1 MGRDFVGPKEKFFL
15 PTGGE
20 WGGMSDT
27 WVGILL
33 ALLALGAFLGIAYT
47 TAGSGSSCGA

>member
-1 MGRDFVGPKEKFFL
+1 MGRDFVGPKEKFFF
-15 PTGGE
+15 PVGRVG
-20 WGGMSDT
+20 WMSDT

-47 TAGSGSSCGA
+47 STGSGPSCGA